1 MATPSTVSSV
11 QTDALISTFDINKPE
26 KRNILFRKYGKQGLG
41 FFNVLD
47 TLGYKTP
54 VAQTTYQHFEE
65 DWIHQAVHVNANV
78 ASPGAGNPISFVLK
92 PTLDLDSA
100 NRYFVQV
107 NDNVMFANQVTG
119 LVTGIVAVGATVT
132 VTVQPN
138 QAIDN
143 IGALNANDTVIIYS
157 DSWAEGTSQPPGHI
171 SKPIE
176 YEFSTKIIKVT
187 NEVTGSSQTDRAWV
201 DITSDGQSLAGGW
214 WLKGWQIDTD
224 YEMTARMDGA
234 LLFDRPNTNT
244 TLTNLGNRNTT
255 GLVPWVRSGGNV
267 DTYNQGFY
275 SIVDFDSQNEIL
287 DQNFAPSEML
297 SLLGIQLHLEWGNL
311 FQNSFTAGA
320 IVYANFSDGKKAA
333 DLNMDFNSFSKGERV
348 WHLKRMGI
356 FNHPQFYGAPGYK
369 MPGMGILTPMDSVK
383 NADPQ
388 NDSNNI
394 PSIGMRY
401 KALDGYSRQ
410 MEVWT
415 TGGGGKIPVKTSQ
428 TDISQLNM
436 RTEMGSEYIASNRF
450 YLIEQL

>member
-1 MATPSTVSSV
+1 MATPSTVTAV

-26 KRNILFRKYGKQGLG
+26 KRNILFRKHGKQGLG

-47 TLGYKTP
+47 TFGYKTP
-54 VAQTTYQHFEE
+54 VAQTLYQHFEE
-65 DWIHQAVHVNANV
+65 DWIHQAVHVDANV
-78 ASPGAGNPISFVLK
+78 ASPGAGLPISFVLNAA
-92 PTLDLDSA
+92 LDLDSA
-100 NRYFVQV
+100 NRYFIQV

-119 LVTGIVAVGATVT
+119 TVTAIVAVGAVVT
-132 VTVQPN
+132 VTVRPT
-138 QAIDN
+138 QAVDN
-143 IGALNANDTVIIYS
+143 IGALTAGDTVIIYS
-157 DSWAEGTSQPPGHI
+157 DSWAEGTAQPPGHI

-187 NEVTGSSQTDRAWV
+187 NEVTGSAQTDRAWV

-234 LLFDRPNTNT
+234 LLFDRPT
-244 TLTNLGNRNTT
+244 TDPTLVAAGNRTTT

-267 DTYNQGFY
+267 DTYNAGFY
-275 SIVDFDSQNEIL
+275 SIADFDSQNEIL

-311 FQNSFTAGA
+311 FQNAFTAGA
-320 IVYANFSDGKKAA
+320 IVYANFADGKKAA

-383 NADPQ
+383 NADPK

-401 KALDGYSRQ
+401 KAIDGYSRQ

-428 TDISQLNM
+428 VDISQLNM

-450 YLIEQL
+450 FLIEQL